1 MTPQD
6 FMDICVTIG
15 LTLFVLSVPIGFIR
29 LWLGPSLADRVI
41 ALDMMTA
48 AIIGFCALV
57 AVQAVNAAFL
67 DIAIALAL
75 VSFITVIALAR
86 YAEQLHRKG
95 DSDD

>member
-1 MTPQD
+1 MSAEG
-6 FMDICVTIG
+6 FFDICVSIG

-29 LWLGPSLADRVI
+29 LWRGPSLADRVI
-41 ALDMMTA
+41 ALDMMTTS
-48 AIIGFCALV
+48 IVGFCALV
-57 AVQAVNAAFL
+57 AIQAANAAFL

-86 YAEQLHRKG
+86 YAERLARRG